1 MNKRE
6 PYSSDYLREI
16 ERVKREQDEAVQRTL
31 LEMHLARERKLEQ
44 LREKERGK

>member
-6 PYSSDYLREI
+6 PYSQDYLREI

-31 LEMHLARERKLEQ
+31 LEMDLSLKRKLEQ
-44 LREKERGK
+44 LREKEQGK

>member
-6 PYSSDYLREI
+6 PYSDDYLREI

-44 LREKERGK
+44 LREKEQGK

>member
-6 PYSSDYLREI
+6 PYSDDYLREI
-16 ERVKREQDEAVQRTL
+16 EQVKREQDEAVQRTL

-44 LREKERGK
+44 LREKEQGK